1 MPTIGFVGLGTM
13 GARIAARLLS
23 AGHEVHGYNRTPE
36 RAAEL
41 VDQGLILHD
50 RPQAAAARADVLF
63 TMVTDTEALLAVA
76 DGSHGIL
83 SGLRPQA
90 VWADMSTVD
99 VAQSRELAERV
110 HVLGARMLDA
120 PVSGSVP
127 AAEAGTLA
135 MFVGGDNDAYERVLP
150 VLTQIASST
159 TYVGG
164 NGEALALKLAVN
176 ISLALQTLAFGEG
189 VLLAEASG
197 IDPGVAVKALL
208 ASAVGSPML
217 EARGPLFLDRP
228 EEPWFTIDLMQKDL
242 RLALEQG
249 HDLELP
255 LPTTALANEIFSAA
269 RAQGRRGED
278 VVAVVDVL
286 AELAGR
292 SNNSSKRFPRNT

>member
-23 AGHEVHGYNRTPE
+23 AGYEVHGYNRTPE
-36 RAAEL
+36 RAANL
-41 VDQGLILHD
+41 VAQGLVLHD

-90 VWADMSTVD
+90 VWVDMSTVD
-99 VAQSRELAERV
+99 VARSRQLAEQV
-110 HVLGARMLDA
+110 DVLGARMLDA

-135 MFVGGDNDAYERVLP
+135 MFVGGDSDAYERVLP
-150 VLTQIASST
+150 VLTKIASST
-159 TYVGG
+159 TYVGR

-197 IDPGVAVKALL
+197 VEPKLAVKALL

-217 EARGPLFLDRP
+217 QTRGPLLLDRP
-228 EEPWFTIDLMQKDL
+228 EEPWFTIELMQKDL

-255 LPTTALANEIFSAA
+255 LQTTALANEIFSAA
-269 RAQGRRGED
+269 RAQGRRDED
-278 VVAVVDVL
+278 VIAVVDVL
-286 AELAGR
+286 AKFAGR
-292 SNNSSKRFPRNT
+292 ESS